1 MDLPT
6 TLGDDLARIC
16 LGAAAG
22 QTAIGDSTTVWLYKL
37 MRAAVDHAVRTDP
50 ARTEIVIDTD
60 NFPTDRYV
68 AEGIAAERGLTLRWI
83 EVDTSEGVTAD
94 QLREAVGERTALVVL
109 NHVAYRSAWLADA
122 PELTRIA
129 HDAGALVL
137 WDLCHSAGAV
147 PVALDEWDVD
157 LAVGCTYKYL
167 NGGPGSPAFG
177 YVNARLQGDLTQP
190 IQGWMGHADP
200 FLMGPG
206 YTPAPGIRRFISGTP
221 PILGMVAMQSMLE
234 LVEEAGIE
242 AIRAK
247 SVALTSYA
255 VELADATL
263 PEVTL
268 ASPRDPAQ
276 RGGHVTLHH
285 DRMREVTARL
295 WERDVIPDYRD
306 PGGLRIGLSPLSTS
320 FDEVERGIAGRRGGP
335 AMSTGTDT
343 ASGSGAPSSG
353 PARVRPGRT
362 TLVGQGVRLEPIGPQ
377 HVDDLYAATCG
388 EDDDAI
394 WTYLFWDRP
403 RDRDELAA
411 IVEHGKADPGQVMY
425 AIVAVETGRAV
436 GFCSLMR
443 IDPAMG
449 SIEVG
454 GIAFGRQLQRSRA
467 ATEAMALLMR
477 HAFDDLGYR
486 RYEWKCDSLNAP
498 SRRAAIRLGFIW
510 EGRFRNALVYKGR
523 NRDTD
528 WFSITDLEWPRVSKA
543 LDAWLDDSNFDDRG
557 RQRVRLAARPPEPD
571 APEQGAV
578 RWTSASASSPSS

>member
-1 MDLPT
+1 VTTAAALDGADPLAHLRARFIGAESDLVYFDGNSLGRPVAATVERLGDFIRDEWGGRLIRGWDEQWMQLPT

-50 ARTEIVIDTD
+50 GRTEIVIDTD

-94 QLREAVGERTALVVL
+94 QLRAAVGERTALVVL
-109 NHVAYRSAWLADA
+109 CHVAYRSAWLADA

-137 WDLCHSAGAV
+137 WDLCHSAGSV
-147 PVALDEWDVD
+147 PIALDEWDAD
-157 LAVGCTYKYL
+157 LAVGCSYKYL

-177 YVNARLQGDLTQP
+177 YVNARLQGELTQP

-206 YTPAPGIRRFISGTP
+206 YAPAAGIRRFISGTP
-221 PILGMVAMQSMLE
+221 PILGMVAMQGMLE
-234 LVEEAGIE
+234 LIDEAGME

-268 ASPRDPAQ
+268 ASPRDAAQ

-295 WERDVIPDYRD
+295 WKRDVIPDYRD

-320 FDEVERGIAGRRGGP
+320 FDEVERGMEA
-335 AMSTGTDT
+335 
-343 ASGSGAPSSG
+343 
-353 PARVRPGRT
+353 V
-362 TLVGQGVRLEPIGPQ
+362 
-377 HVDDLYAATCG
+377 AA
-388 EDDDAI
+388 A
-394 WTYLFWDRP
+394 L
-403 RDRDELAA
+403 
-411 IVEHGKADPGQVMY
+411 Q
-425 AIVAVETGRAV
+425 ETR
-436 GFCSLMR
+436 
-443 IDPAMG
+443 
-449 SIEVG
+449 
-454 GIAFGRQLQRSRA
+454 
-467 ATEAMALLMR
+467 
-477 HAFDDLGYR
+477 
-486 RYEWKCDSLNAP
+486 
-498 SRRAAIRLGFIW
+498 
-510 EGRFRNALVYKGR
+510 
-523 NRDTD
+523 
-528 WFSITDLEWPRVSKA
+528 
-543 LDAWLDDSNFDDRG
+543 
-557 RQRVRLAARPPEPD
+557 
-571 APEQGAV
+571 
-578 RWTSASASSPSS
+578 

>member
-1 MDLPT
+1 VTTAAALDGSDPLAHLRKRFLGAESDLVYFDGNSLGRPVAATVERLGDFVRDEWGGRLIRGWDERWMELPT
-6 TLGDDLARIC
+6 TLGDDLARAC

-50 ARTEIVIDTD
+50 GRTEIVIDTD

-109 NHVAYRSAWLADA
+109 CHVAYRSAWLADA

-129 HDAGALVL
+129 HAAGALVL
-137 WDLCHSAGAV
+137 WDLCHSAGSV
-147 PVALDEWDVD
+147 PVALDEWDAD
-157 LAVGCTYKYL
+157 LAVGCSYKYL

-177 YVNARLQGDLTQP
+177 YVNARLQGELTQP

-206 YTPAPGIRRFISGTP
+206 YAPAAGIRRFISGTP
-221 PILGMVAMQSMLE
+221 PILGMVAMQGMLE
-234 LVEEAGIE
+234 LIEEAGME

-295 WERDVIPDYRD
+295 WQRDVIPDYRD

-320 FDEVERGIAGRRGGP
+320 FDEVERGMEAVAAALRE
-335 AMSTGTDT
+335 
-343 ASGSGAPSSG
+343 
-353 PARVRPGRT
+353 AR
-362 TLVGQGVRLEPIGPQ
+362 
-377 HVDDLYAATCG
+377 
-388 EDDDAI
+388 
-394 WTYLFWDRP
+394 
-403 RDRDELAA
+403 
-411 IVEHGKADPGQVMY
+411 
-425 AIVAVETGRAV
+425 
-436 GFCSLMR
+436 
-443 IDPAMG
+443 
-449 SIEVG
+449 
-454 GIAFGRQLQRSRA
+454 
-467 ATEAMALLMR
+467 
-477 HAFDDLGYR
+477 
-486 RYEWKCDSLNAP
+486 
-498 SRRAAIRLGFIW
+498 
-510 EGRFRNALVYKGR
+510 
-523 NRDTD
+523 
-528 WFSITDLEWPRVSKA
+528 
-543 LDAWLDDSNFDDRG
+543 
-557 RQRVRLAARPPEPD
+557 
-571 APEQGAV
+571 
-578 RWTSASASSPSS
+578 